1 MKKVSQST
9 SAWEDTIERILAL
22 TAATASLDC
31 VAHLGRHRSGIKCAM
46 NYALDLTAKTH
57 AIEQIL
63 FIFC

>member
-31 VAHLGRHRSGIKCAM
+31 VAHFGRHRRGIKCAM
-46 NYALDLTAKTH
+46 NYALDLTAKTRLLVY
-57 AIEQIL
+57 A
-63 FIFC
+63 FT